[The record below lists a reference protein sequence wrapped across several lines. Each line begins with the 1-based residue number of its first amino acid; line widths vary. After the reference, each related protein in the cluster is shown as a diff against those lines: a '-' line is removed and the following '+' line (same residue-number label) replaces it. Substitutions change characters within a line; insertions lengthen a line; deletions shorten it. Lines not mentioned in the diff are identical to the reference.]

1 MKRFGLIGGMSWES
15 TKEYYRLI
23 NERIRYLK
31 GKHYSAD
38 CVLCSINFNEIES
51 TIKKGEWERSNE
63 LLLEA
68 ATILKNSKAEFIA
81 ICSNTMHKC
90 IPFIEEKINIP
101 IVHIVD
107 STSNEIKRKG
117 IRKALLLGT
126 KFTMNEDFNKKRF
139 EMNGINIIIPNEKEQ
154 EIIDAVIFDELCKG
168 IINKK
173 KKKRYLDII
182 MKYCDLNTG
191 VILGCTEIGLLI
203 KKTDIN
209 IPVFDT
215 TEIHAKEIAERGIL

>member
-15 TKEYYRLI
+15 TKEYYNII
-23 NERIRYLK
+23 NERIRHIK
-31 GKHYSAD
+31 GGHHSAD

-68 ATILKNSKAEFIA
+68 AIILKNSKAEFIA

-90 IPFIEEKINIP
+90 VPFIEENINIP
-101 IVHIVD
+101 IIHIVD
-107 STSNEIKRKG
+107 STSKEIKRKE
-117 IRKALLLGT
+117 IKKALLLGT

-139 EMNGINIIIPNEKEQ
+139 EMNDINIIIPNEREQ
-154 EIIDAVIFDELCKG
+154 EIIDTVIFDELCKG
-168 IINKK
+168 IINEES
-173 KKKRYLDII
+173 KKRYLDII
-182 MKYCDLNTG
+182 EKYCDLNTG

-203 KKTDIN
+203 KETDIN

-215 TEIHAKEIAERGIL
+215 TIIHAKDIADQGLL